1 MRHRH
6 GGRGLRRSLT
16 AWVAPAV
23 VALAVLSACSA
34 APPGPPVLT
43 WYTNPDDGG
52 QAEIAKRCTEASG
65 GRYTIATSTLP
76 RQASDQRQQLV
87 RRLAANDSSIDI
99 MSLDPPYV
107 PEFAQAGFLAPMP
120 PAVEAAARDDRVPSS
135 IEASTWRGKLVA
147 VPFWA
152 NTQLLWYRKS
162 MVAAMGLDLSRPVTW
177 DQVIDAASRA
187 RTGIAAQGVRGESL
201 TVWVNALIESGGG
214 SVITNVGEPDPDLVQ
229 LGLTQPPAIDAA
241 RILRSFGD
249 KGVALP
255 GFPTADEDTSSD
267 LFQAGDAAFM
277 VNYPFIWGK
286 VKSAVEEG
294 SAPRSTLDDYG
305 WAIYP
310 QARPDLP
317 AAPPLGGINL
327 GVGAFSAH
335 PDLAYDATTCIANPQ
350 NSAYYFVTN
359 GNPSSRASVF
369 TDPAVLAEFPMAPV
383 IRDSLNQAKP
393 RPQTAYYAEV
403 SGGIQRT
410 FHPPGSVV
418 PGPTNEAA
426 QNLILAVLQKK
437 ALL

>member
-6 GGRGLRRSLT
+6 GRRGLRRSLT
-16 AWVAPAV
+16 AWLAPAV
-23 VALAVLSACSA
+23 AALAVLSACSA

-43 WYTNPDDGG
+43 WYINPDDGG

-120 PAVEAAARDDRVPSS
+120 PAVEAAAREDRVPSS

-162 MVAAMGLDLSRPVTW
+162 MVAGTGLDLSRPVTW
-177 DQVIDAASRA
+177 DQIIDAASRA

-241 RILRSFGD
+241 RILRSFAD
-249 KGVALP
+249 KVALP
-255 GFPTADEDTSSD
+255 GFPTSDEDTSSD
-267 LFQAGDAAFM
+267 LFQSGSAAFM

-294 SAPRSTLDDYG
+294 TAPRSTLDDYG

-310 QARPDLP
+310 QARADLP

-335 PDLAYDATTCIANPQ
+335 PDLAYDATTCITNPV
-350 NSAYYFVTN
+350 NSSYYFVSN